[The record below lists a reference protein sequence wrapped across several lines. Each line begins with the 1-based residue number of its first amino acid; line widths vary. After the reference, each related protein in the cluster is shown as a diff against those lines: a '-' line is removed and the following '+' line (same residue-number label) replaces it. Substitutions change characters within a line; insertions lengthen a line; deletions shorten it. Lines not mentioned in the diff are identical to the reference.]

1 MPKFKKML
9 PKAQSEPIVQKQPGP
24 RDIGRNKYKRAK
36 YDIDEPWKIQP
47 KEAPLPVEKKQGPR
61 ETGKMKYEAAKYEI
75 KDDGSFL
82 GERVAKITSTE
93 RAAKKAGPREIGK
106 NKDWK
111 AVDYGIDLK
120 KFAQEDFTKER
131 TSTSSKVEDVKVEKK
146 LDSSQ

>member
-1 MPKFKKML
+1 MEDEYTTPNFKRKL
-9 PKAQSEPIVQKQPGP
+9 PKAQSEPIVQKQLGP

-61 ETGKMKYEAAKYEI
+61 ETGRMKYDAAKYEI

-93 RAAKKAGPREIGK
+93 KRLRRLGLGKLERIKIGR
-106 NKDWK
+106 
-111 AVDYGIDLK
+111 L
-120 KFAQEDFTKER
+120 
-131 TSTSSKVEDVKVEKK
+131 
-146 LDSSQ
+146 